1 MIRQMDCYC
10 LSFIRVTDA
19 LLELFMRPPFPL
31 LHSFRPLRYPTVG
44 LGVLCLCAGFTAQ
57 AEAAGFFEDS
67 SAKLESRTLYFNRD
81 FRDGH
86 TSNDQGASKRE
97 EAAQGF
103 ILNLQSGYTEGTV
116 GFGIDALGMLGFKLD
131 SSPDRSNSGLLP
143 SSGQDPRGSKD
154 QYAKLGLTAKVR
166 VSQSV
171 LKYGALLPDLP
182 LLKYNDGR
190 LLPTLFNGAMLTS
203 KEIKDLTFMAARLDR
218 YTARDSTDAQDIR
231 VHCKNKRYACNVTAD
246 HFDMYGIDY
255 KFNDRLTGQYHY
267 GELADIYRQHFIG
280 LLANQPLGPGVLKAD
295 LRLLKSTDSGA
306 ERAGSIDNRALSGML
321 GYAIDGHTFSAG
333 WQRMNG
339 DNSMPYL
346 DGSNPYLVNY
356 VQVND
361 FAAAQERSWQL
372 RYDYDFK
379 AIGIN
384 GLSFLT
390 RYVSGDHIKVP
401 GSDQEGREWER
412 DSELKYVVQSGTF
425 KDVSLRLRNATY
437 RSNYEK
443 FARDVDETRLIVS
456 YNFSIL

>member
-44 LGVLCLCAGFTAQ
+44 LGALCLCAGFTAQ

-190 LLPTLFNGAMLTS
+190 LLPTMFNGAMLTS

>member
-1 MIRQMDCYC
+1 
-10 LSFIRVTDA
+10 
-19 LLELFMRPPFPL
+19 MRPPFPL
-31 LHSFRPLRYPTVG
+31 ITPRQS
-44 LGVLCLCAGFTAQ
+44 LGFGAFVLCAGFTAQ
-57 AEAAGFFEDS
+57 VQASGFFEDTT
-67 SAKLESRTLYFNRD
+67 AKIESRTVYFNRD

-86 TSNDQGASKRE
+86 TSSDQGASKRE
-97 EAAQGF
+97 ESAQGF

-116 GFGIDALGMLGFKLD
+116 GFGIDALGMAGFQLD

-143 SSGQDPRGSKD
+143 SSGDNPRGSKG
-154 QYAKLGLTAKVR
+154 QYAKMGLTAKVKF
-166 VSQSV
+166 SDTV

-190 LLPTLFNGAMLTS
+190 LLPTMFNGAMLTS
-203 KEIKDLTFMAARLDR
+203 KEVKDLTFMAARLDK
-218 YTARDSTDAQDIR
+218 YTARDSTDSQDIR
-231 VHCKNKRYACNVTAD
+231 VHCKNKRYACNTTAD
-246 HFDMYGIDY
+246 HFDMYGFDY
-255 KFNDRLTGQYHY
+255 KINDRLTAQYHY
-267 GELADIYRQHFIG
+267 AELEDIYRQHFVG
-280 LLANQPLGPGVLKAD
+280 LLANQPLGDGVLKAD
-295 LRLLKSTDSGA
+295 LRLLKSADSGDA
-306 ERAGSIDNRALSGML
+306 KAGSIDNRALSGML
-321 GYAIDGHTFSAG
+321 SYGISGHTFSAG

-390 RYVSGDHIKVP
+390 RYVNGDHIKVP
-401 GSDQEGREWER
+401 GSDQEGKEWER
-412 DSELKYVVQSGTF
+412 DSELKYVIQTGTF

-437 RSNYEK
+437 RTNYEK

-456 YNFSIL
+456 YNFSVL

>member
-1 MIRQMDCYC
+1 
-10 LSFIRVTDA
+10 
-19 LLELFMRPPFPL
+19 MRPPFTLITPRQ
-31 LHSFRPLRYPTVG
+31 S
-44 LGVLCLCAGFTAQ
+44 LGFGAFVLCAGFTAQ
-57 AEAAGFFEDS
+57 VQASGFFEDTT
-67 SAKLESRTLYFNRD
+67 AKIESRTVYFNRD

-86 TSNDQGASKRE
+86 TSSDQGASKRE
-97 EAAQGF
+97 ESAQGF

-116 GFGIDALGMLGFKLD
+116 GFGIDALGMAGFQLD

-143 SSGQDPRGSKD
+143 SSGGDPRGSKG
-154 QYAKLGLTAKVR
+154 QYAKMGLTAKVK
-166 VSQSV
+166 VSDTV

-190 LLPTLFNGAMLTS
+190 LLPTMFNGAMLTS
-203 KEIKDLTFMAARLDR
+203 KEVKDLTFMAARLDK
-218 YTARDSTDAQDIR
+218 YTARDSTDSQDIR
-231 VHCKNKRYACNVTAD
+231 VHCKNKRYACNTTAD
-246 HFDMYGIDY
+246 HFDMYGFDY
-255 KFNDRLTGQYHY
+255 KINDRLTAQYHY
-267 GELADIYRQHFIG
+267 AELEDIYRQHFVG
-280 LLANQPLGPGVLKAD
+280 LLANQPLGDGVLKAD
-295 LRLLKSTDSGA
+295 LRLLKSADSGDA
-306 ERAGSIDNRALSGML
+306 KAGSIDNRALSGML
-321 GYAIDGHTFSAG
+321 SYGISGHTFSAG

-390 RYVSGDHIKVP
+390 RYVNGDHIKVP
-401 GSDQEGREWER
+401 GTDQEGKEWER
-412 DSELKYVVQSGTF
+412 DSELKYVIQTGTF

-437 RSNYEK
+437 RTNYEK

-456 YNFSIL
+456 YNFSVL

>member
-1 MIRQMDCYC
+1 
-10 LSFIRVTDA
+10 
-19 LLELFMRPPFPL
+19 MRPPFFLITPRQ
-31 LHSFRPLRYPTVG
+31 SFGFGAFV
-44 LGVLCLCAGFTAQ
+44 LCAGFTAQ
-57 AEAAGFFEDS
+57 VQAGGFLEDTT
-67 SAKLESRTLYFNRD
+67 AKIESRTVYFNRD
-81 FRDGH
+81 FRDGR

-97 EAAQGF
+97 ESAQGF

-116 GFGIDALGMLGFKLD
+116 GFGIDALGMLGFQLD

-143 SSGQDPRGSKD
+143 SSGNDPRGSKG
-154 QYAKLGLTAKVR
+154 QYAKMGLTAKVKI
-166 VSQSV
+166 SDTV

-190 LLPTLFNGAMLTS
+190 LLPTMFNGAMLTS
-203 KEIKDLTFMAARLDR
+203 KEVKDLTFMAARLDK
-218 YTARDSTDAQDIR
+218 YTARDSTDSQDIR
-231 VHCKNKRYACNVTAD
+231 VHCKNKRYACNTTAD
-246 HFDMYGIDY
+246 HFDMYGFDY
-255 KFNDRLTGQYHY
+255 KINDRLTAQYHY
-267 GELADIYRQHFIG
+267 AELEDIYRQHFVG
-280 LLANQPLGPGVLKAD
+280 LLGNQPLGNGVLKAD
-295 LRLLKSTDSGA
+295 LRLLKSADSGDA
-306 ERAGSIDNRALSGML
+306 KAGSVDNRALSGML
-321 GYAIDGHTFSAG
+321 SYAISGHTFSTG

-390 RYVSGDHIKVP
+390 RYVNGDHIKVV
-401 GSDQEGREWER
+401 GSDQEGKEWER
-412 DSELKYVVQSGTF
+412 DSELKYVIQTGTF

-437 RSNYEK
+437 RTNYQQ

-456 YNFSIL
+456 YNFSVL

>member
-1 MIRQMDCYC
+1 
-10 LSFIRVTDA
+10 
-19 LLELFMRPPFPL
+19 MRPPFPL
-31 LHSFRPLRYPTVG
+31 ITPRQS
-44 LGVLCLCAGFTAQ
+44 LGFGAFVLCAGFTAQ
-57 AEAAGFFEDS
+57 VQASGFFEDTT
-67 SAKLESRTLYFNRD
+67 AKIESRTVYFNRD

-86 TSNDQGASKRE
+86 TSSDQGASKRE
-97 EAAQGF
+97 ESAQGF

-116 GFGIDALGMLGFKLD
+116 GFGIDALGMAGFQLD

-143 SSGQDPRGSKD
+143 SSGDNPRGSKG
-154 QYAKLGLTAKVR
+154 QYAKMGLTAKVK
-166 VSQSV
+166 VSDTV

-190 LLPTLFNGAMLTS
+190 LLPTMFNGAMLTS
-203 KEIKDLTFMAARLDR
+203 KEVKDLTFMAARLDK
-218 YTARDSTDAQDIR
+218 YTARDSTDSQDIR
-231 VHCKNKRYACNVTAD
+231 VHCKNKRYACNTTAD
-246 HFDMYGIDY
+246 HFDMYGFDY
-255 KFNDRLTGQYHY
+255 KINDRLTAQYHY
-267 GELADIYRQHFIG
+267 AELEDIYRQHFVG
-280 LLANQPLGPGVLKAD
+280 LLANQPLGDGVLKAD
-295 LRLLKSTDSGA
+295 LRLLKSADSGDA
-306 ERAGSIDNRALSGML
+306 KAGSIDNRALSGML
-321 GYAIDGHTFSAG
+321 SYGISGHTFSAG

-390 RYVSGDHIKVP
+390 RYVNGDHIKVP
-401 GSDQEGREWER
+401 GSDQEGKEWER
-412 DSELKYVVQSGTF
+412 DSELKYVIQTGTF
-425 KDVSLRLRNATY
+425 KNVSLRLRNATY
-437 RSNYEK
+437 RTNYEK

-456 YNFSIL
+456 YNFSVL

>member
-1 MIRQMDCYC
+1 
-10 LSFIRVTDA
+10 
-19 LLELFMRPPFPL
+19 MRPPFPL
-31 LHSFRPLRYPTVG
+31 ITPRQSFGFGAV
-44 LGVLCLCAGFTAQ
+44 VLCAGFAAQVQASGFLEDTTA
-57 AEAAGFFEDS
+57 
-67 SAKLESRTLYFNRD
+67 KIESRTVYFNRD

-86 TSNDQGASKRE
+86 TSSDQGASKRE
-97 EAAQGF
+97 ESAQGF
-103 ILNLQSGYTEGTV
+103 ILNLQSGYTAGTV
-116 GFGIDALGMLGFKLD
+116 GFGIDALGMLGFQLD

-143 SSGQDPRGSKD
+143 SSGENPRGSKG
-154 QYAKLGLTAKVR
+154 QYAKMGLTAKVK
-166 VSQSV
+166 VSDTV

-190 LLPTLFNGAMLTS
+190 LLPTMFNGAMLTS
-203 KEIKDLTFMAARLDR
+203 REVKDLTFMAARLDK
-218 YTARDSTDAQDIR
+218 YTARDSTDSQDIR
-231 VHCKNKRYACNVTAD
+231 VHCKNKRYACNTTAD

-255 KFNDRLTGQYHY
+255 KINDRLTAQYHY
-267 GELADIYRQHFIG
+267 AELEDIYRQHFVG
-280 LLANQPLGPGVLKAD
+280 MLANQPLGDGVLKAD
-295 LRLLKSTDSGA
+295 VRLLKSADSGDA
-306 ERAGSIDNRALSGML
+306 KAGSIDNRALSGML
-321 GYAIDGHTFSAG
+321 SYGISGHTFSAG

-390 RYVSGDHIKVP
+390 RYVNGDHIKVP
-401 GSDQEGREWER
+401 GSDQEGKEWER
-412 DSELKYVVQSGTF
+412 DSELKYVIQTGTF

-437 RSNYEK
+437 RTNYEK

-456 YNFSIL
+456 YNFSVL

>member
-1 MIRQMDCYC
+1 
-10 LSFIRVTDA
+10 
-19 LLELFMRPPFPL
+19 MRPPFFLITPRQ
-31 LHSFRPLRYPTVG
+31 SFGFGAFV
-44 LGVLCLCAGFTAQ
+44 LCAGFTAQ
-57 AEAAGFFEDS
+57 VQASGFLEDTT
-67 SAKLESRTLYFNRD
+67 AKIESRTVYFNRD
-81 FRDGH
+81 FRDGR

-97 EAAQGF
+97 ESAQGF

-116 GFGIDALGMLGFKLD
+116 GFGIDALGMLGFQLD

-143 SSGQDPRGSKD
+143 SSGNDPRGSKG
-154 QYAKLGLTAKVR
+154 QYAKMGLTAKVK
-166 VSQSV
+166 VSDTV

-190 LLPTLFNGAMLTS
+190 LLPTMFNGAMLTS
-203 KEIKDLTFMAARLDR
+203 KEVKDLTFMAARLDK
-218 YTARDSTDAQDIR
+218 YTARDSTDSQDIR
-231 VHCKNKRYACNVTAD
+231 VHCKNKRYACNTTAD
-246 HFDMYGIDY
+246 HFDMYGFDY
-255 KFNDRLTGQYHY
+255 KINDRLTAQYHY
-267 GELADIYRQHFIG
+267 AELEDIYRQHFVG
-280 LLANQPLGPGVLKAD
+280 LLGNQPLGNGVLKAD
-295 LRLLKSTDSGA
+295 LRLLKSADSGDA
-306 ERAGSIDNRALSGML
+306 KAGSIDNRALSGML
-321 GYAIDGHTFSAG
+321 SYAISGHTFSTG

-390 RYVSGDHIKVP
+390 RYVNGDHIKVV
-401 GSDQEGREWER
+401 GSDQEGKEWER
-412 DSELKYVVQSGTF
+412 DSELKYVIQTGTF

-437 RSNYEK
+437 RTNYQQ

-456 YNFSIL
+456 YNFSVL

>member
-1 MIRQMDCYC
+1 
-10 LSFIRVTDA
+10 
-19 LLELFMRPPFPL
+19 MRPPFPL
-31 LHSFRPLRYPTVG
+31 ITPRQS
-44 LGVLCLCAGFTAQ
+44 LGFGAFVLCAGFTAQ
-57 AEAAGFFEDS
+57 VQAGGFFEDTT
-67 SAKLESRTLYFNRD
+67 AKIESRTVYFNRD

-86 TSNDQGASKRE
+86 TSSDQGASKRE
-97 EAAQGF
+97 ESAQGF

-116 GFGIDALGMLGFKLD
+116 GFGIDALGMAGFQLD

-143 SSGQDPRGSKD
+143 SSGGDPRGSKG
-154 QYAKLGLTAKVR
+154 QYAKMGLTAKVK
-166 VSQSV
+166 VSDTV

-190 LLPTLFNGAMLTS
+190 LLPTMFNGAMLTS
-203 KEIKDLTFMAARLDR
+203 KEVKDLTFMAARLDK
-218 YTARDSTDAQDIR
+218 YTARDSTDSQDIR
-231 VHCKNKRYACNVTAD
+231 VHCKNKRYACNTTAD
-246 HFDMYGIDY
+246 HFDMYGFDY
-255 KFNDRLTGQYHY
+255 KINDRLTAQYHY
-267 GELADIYRQHFIG
+267 AELEDIYRQHFVG
-280 LLANQPLGPGVLKAD
+280 LLANQPLGDGVLKAD
-295 LRLLKSTDSGA
+295 LRLLKSADSGDA
-306 ERAGSIDNRALSGML
+306 KAGSIDNRALSGML
-321 GYAIDGHTFSAG
+321 SYGISGHTFSAG

-390 RYVSGDHIKVP
+390 RYVNGDHIKVP
-401 GSDQEGREWER
+401 GTDQEGKEWER
-412 DSELKYVVQSGTF
+412 DSELKYVIQTGTF

-437 RSNYEK
+437 RTNYEK

-456 YNFSIL
+456 YNFSVL

>member
-1 MIRQMDCYC
+1 
-10 LSFIRVTDA
+10 
-19 LLELFMRPPFPL
+19 MRPPFPL
-31 LHSFRPLRYPTVG
+31 IIPRQSFGFGALV
-44 LGVLCLCAGFTAQ
+44 LCAGFTAQ
-57 AEAAGFFEDS
+57 VQASGFLENTT
-67 SAKLESRTLYFNRD
+67 AKIESRTVYFNRD

-86 TSNDQGASKRE
+86 TSSDQGASKRE
-97 EAAQGF
+97 ESAQGF
-103 ILNLQSGYTEGTV
+103 ILNLQSGYTDGTV
-116 GFGIDALGMLGFKLD
+116 GFGIDALGMLGFQLD

-143 SSGQDPRGSKD
+143 SSGENPRGSKG
-154 QYAKLGLTAKVR
+154 QYAKMGLTAKVK
-166 VSQSV
+166 VSDTV

-190 LLPTLFNGAMLTS
+190 LLPTMFNGAMLTS
-203 KEIKDLTFMAARLDR
+203 KELKDLTFMAARLDK
-218 YTARDSTDAQDIR
+218 YTARDSTDSQDIR
-231 VHCKNKRYACNVTAD
+231 VHCKNKRYACNTTAD
-246 HFDMYGIDY
+246 HFDMYGFDY
-255 KFNDRLTGQYHY
+255 KINDRLTGQYHY
-267 GELADIYRQHFIG
+267 AELEDIYRQHFVG
-280 LLANQPLGPGVLKAD
+280 LLANQPLAGGVLKAD
-295 LRLLKSTDSGA
+295 LRLLKSADSGDA
-306 ERAGSIDNRALSGML
+306 KAGSIDNRALSGML
-321 GYAIDGHTFSAG
+321 SYGISGHTFSAG

-390 RYVSGDHIKVP
+390 RYVNGDHIKVL
-401 GSDQEGREWER
+401 GSDQDGKEWER
-412 DSELKYVVQSGTF
+412 DSELKYVIQTGTF

-437 RSNYEK
+437 RTNYEK

-456 YNFSIL
+456 YNFSVL

>member
-1 MIRQMDCYC
+1 
-10 LSFIRVTDA
+10 
-19 LLELFMRPPFPL
+19 MRPPFPL
-31 LHSFRPLRYPTVG
+31 ITPRQS
-44 LGVLCLCAGFTAQ
+44 LGFGAFVLCAGFTAQ
-57 AEAAGFFEDS
+57 VQAGGFFEDTT
-67 SAKLESRTLYFNRD
+67 AKIESRTVYFNRD

-86 TSNDQGASKRE
+86 TSSDQGASKRE
-97 EAAQGF
+97 ESAQGF

-116 GFGIDALGMLGFKLD
+116 GFGIDALGMAGFQLD

-143 SSGQDPRGSKD
+143 SSGGDPRGSKG
-154 QYAKLGLTAKVR
+154 QYAKMGLTAKVK
-166 VSQSV
+166 VSDTV

-190 LLPTLFNGAMLTS
+190 LLPTMFNGAMLTS
-203 KEIKDLTFMAARLDR
+203 KEVKDLTFMAARLDK
-218 YTARDSTDAQDIR
+218 YTARDSTDSQDIR
-231 VHCKNKRYACNVTAD
+231 VHCKNKRYACNTTAD
-246 HFDMYGIDY
+246 HFDMYGFDY
-255 KFNDRLTGQYHY
+255 KINDRLTAQYHY
-267 GELADIYRQHFIG
+267 AELEDIYRQHFVG
-280 LLANQPLGPGVLKAD
+280 LLANQPLGDGVLKAD
-295 LRLLKSTDSGA
+295 LRLLKSADSGDA
-306 ERAGSIDNRALSGML
+306 KAGSIDNRALSGML
-321 GYAIDGHTFSAG
+321 SYGISGHTFSAG

-390 RYVSGDHIKVP
+390 RYVNGDHIKVP
-401 GSDQEGREWER
+401 GSDQEGKEWER
-412 DSELKYVVQSGTF
+412 DSELKYVIQTGTF

-437 RSNYEK
+437 RTNYEK

-456 YNFSIL
+456 YNFSVL

>member
-1 MIRQMDCYC
+1 
-10 LSFIRVTDA
+10 
-19 LLELFMRPPFPL
+19 MRPPFPL
-31 LHSFRPLRYPTVG
+31 ITPRQSFGFGAV
-44 LGVLCLCAGFTAQ
+44 VLCAGFAAQVQASGFLVDTTA
-57 AEAAGFFEDS
+57 
-67 SAKLESRTLYFNRD
+67 KIESRTVYFNRD

-86 TSNDQGASKRE
+86 TSSDQGASKRE
-97 EAAQGF
+97 ESAQGF

-116 GFGIDALGMLGFKLD
+116 GFGIDALGMLGFQLD

-143 SSGQDPRGSKD
+143 SSGENPRGSKG
-154 QYAKLGLTAKVR
+154 QYAKMGLTAKVK
-166 VSQSV
+166 VSDTV

-190 LLPTLFNGAMLTS
+190 LLPTMFNGAMLTS
-203 KEIKDLTFMAARLDR
+203 REVKDLTFMAARLDK
-218 YTARDSTDAQDIR
+218 YTARDSTDSQDIR
-231 VHCKNKRYACNVTAD
+231 VHCKNKRYACNTTAD

-255 KFNDRLTGQYHY
+255 KINDRLTAQYHY
-267 GELADIYRQHFIG
+267 AELEDIYRQHFVG
-280 LLANQPLGPGVLKAD
+280 LLANQPLGDGVLKAD
-295 LRLLKSTDSGA
+295 LRLLKSADSGDA
-306 ERAGSIDNRALSGML
+306 KAGSIDNRALSGML
-321 GYAIDGHTFSAG
+321 SYGISGHTFSAG

-390 RYVSGDHIKVP
+390 RYVNGDHIKVP
-401 GSDQEGREWER
+401 GSDQEGKEWER
-412 DSELKYVVQSGTF
+412 DSELKYVIQTGTF

-437 RSNYEK
+437 RTNYEK
-443 FARDVDETRLIVS
+443 FARDVDETRLIMS
-456 YNFSIL
+456 YNFSVL

>member
-1 MIRQMDCYC
+1 
-10 LSFIRVTDA
+10 
-19 LLELFMRPPFPL
+19 MRPPFPL
-31 LHSFRPLRYPTVG
+31 ITPRQSFGFGAFV
-44 LGVLCLCAGFTAQ
+44 LCAGFTAQ
-57 AEAAGFFEDS
+57 VQASGFLEDTT
-67 SAKLESRTLYFNRD
+67 AKIESRTVYFNRD
-81 FRDGH
+81 FRDGN
-86 TSNDQGASKRE
+86 TSNAQGASKRE
-97 EAAQGF
+97 ESAQGF

-116 GFGIDALGMLGFKLD
+116 GFGIDALGMLGFQLD

-143 SSGQDPRGSKD
+143 SSGNDPRGSKG
-154 QYAKLGLTAKVR
+154 QYAKMGLTAKVK
-166 VSQSV
+166 VSDTV

-190 LLPTLFNGAMLTS
+190 LLPTMFNGAMLTS
-203 KEIKDLTFMAARLDR
+203 KELKDLTFMAARLDK
-218 YTARDSTDAQDIR
+218 YTARDSTDSHDIR
-231 VHCKNKRYACNVTAD
+231 VHCKNKRYACNTTAD
-246 HFDMYGIDY
+246 HFDMYGFDY
-255 KFNDRLTGQYHY
+255 KINDRLTAQYHY
-267 GELADIYRQHFIG
+267 AELEDIYRQHFVG
-280 LLANQPLGPGVLKAD
+280 LLGNQPLAGGVLKAD
-295 LRLLKSTDSGA
+295 LRVLKSADSGDA
-306 ERAGSIDNRALSGML
+306 KAGSIDNRALSGL
-321 GYAIDGHTFSAG
+321 LSYAYSGHTFSAG

-390 RYVSGDHIKVP
+390 RYVNGDHIKVL
-401 GSDQEGREWER
+401 GSEQEGKEWER
-412 DSELKYVVQSGTF
+412 DSELKYVIQTGTF

-437 RSNYEK
+437 RTNYEK

-456 YNFSIL
+456 YSFSVL

>member
-1 MIRQMDCYC
+1 
-10 LSFIRVTDA
+10 
-19 LLELFMRPPFPL
+19 MRPPFPL
-31 LHSFRPLRYPTVG
+31 ITPRQS
-44 LGVLCLCAGFTAQ
+44 LGFGAFVLCAGFTAQ
-57 AEAAGFFEDS
+57 VQASGFFEDTT
-67 SAKLESRTLYFNRD
+67 AKIESRTVYFNRD

-86 TSNDQGASKRE
+86 TTSDQGASKRE
-97 EAAQGF
+97 ESAQGF

-116 GFGIDALGMLGFKLD
+116 GFGIDALGMAGFQLD

-143 SSGQDPRGSKD
+143 SSGDNPRGSKG
-154 QYAKLGLTAKVR
+154 QYAKMGLTAKVK
-166 VSQSV
+166 VSDTV

-190 LLPTLFNGAMLTS
+190 LLPTMFNGAMLTS
-203 KEIKDLTFMAARLDR
+203 KEVKDLTFMAARLDK
-218 YTARDSTDAQDIR
+218 YTARDSTDSQDIR
-231 VHCKNKRYACNVTAD
+231 VHCKNKRYACNTTAD
-246 HFDMYGIDY
+246 HFDMYGFDY
-255 KFNDRLTGQYHY
+255 KINDRLTAQYHY
-267 GELADIYRQHFIG
+267 AELEDIYRQHFVG
-280 LLANQPLGPGVLKAD
+280 LLANQPLGDGVLKAD
-295 LRLLKSTDSGA
+295 LRLLKSADSGDA
-306 ERAGSIDNRALSGML
+306 KAGSIDNRALSGML
-321 GYAIDGHTFSAG
+321 SYGISGHTFSAG

-390 RYVSGDHIKVP
+390 RYVNGDHIKVP
-401 GSDQEGREWER
+401 GSDQEGKEWER
-412 DSELKYVVQSGTF
+412 DSELKYVIQTGTF

-437 RSNYEK
+437 RTNYEK

-456 YNFSIL
+456 YNFSVL

>member
-1 MIRQMDCYC
+1 
-10 LSFIRVTDA
+10 
-19 LLELFMRPPFPL
+19 MRPPFPL
-31 LHSFRPLRYPTVG
+31 ITPRQSFGVG
-44 LGVLCLCAGFTAQ
+44 AVVLCAGFAAQVQASGFLDDTTA
-57 AEAAGFFEDS
+57 
-67 SAKLESRTLYFNRD
+67 KIESRTVYFNRD

-86 TSNDQGASKRE
+86 TSSDQGASKRE
-97 EAAQGF
+97 ESAQGF

-116 GFGIDALGMLGFKLD
+116 GFGIDALGMLGLQLD

-143 SSGQDPRGSKD
+143 SSGESPRGSKG
-154 QYAKLGLTAKVR
+154 QYAKMGLTAKVK
-166 VSQSV
+166 VSDTV

-190 LLPTLFNGAMLTS
+190 LLPTMFNGAMLTS
-203 KEIKDLTFMAARLDR
+203 KEVKDLTFMAARLDK
-218 YTARDSTDAQDIR
+218 YTARDSTDSQDIR
-231 VHCKNKRYACNVTAD
+231 VHCKNKRYACNTTAD
-246 HFDMYGIDY
+246 HFDMYGFDY
-255 KFNDRLTGQYHY
+255 KINDRLTAQYHY
-267 GELADIYRQHFIG
+267 AELEDIYRQHFIG
-280 LLANQPLGPGVLKAD
+280 LLGNQPLGDGVLKAD
-295 LRLLKSTDSGA
+295 LRVIKSADSGA

-321 GYAIDGHTFSAG
+321 SYGISVHTFSAG

-390 RYVSGDHIKVP
+390 RYVNGDHVKVP
-401 GSDQEGREWER
+401 GSDQEGKEWER
-412 DSELKYVVQSGTF
+412 DSELKYVIQTGTF

-437 RSNYEK
+437 RTNYEK

-456 YNFSIL
+456 YNFSVL

>member
-1 MIRQMDCYC
+1 
-10 LSFIRVTDA
+10 
-19 LLELFMRPPFPL
+19 MRPPFPL
-31 LHSFRPLRYPTVG
+31 ITPRQSFGFGAV
-44 LGVLCLCAGFTAQ
+44 VLCAGFAAPVQASGFLEDTTA
-57 AEAAGFFEDS
+57 
-67 SAKLESRTLYFNRD
+67 KIESRTVYFNRD

-86 TSNDQGASKRE
+86 TSSDQGASKRE
-97 EAAQGF
+97 ESAQGF

-116 GFGIDALGMLGFKLD
+116 GFGIDALGMLGFQLD

-143 SSGQDPRGSKD
+143 SSGENPRGSKG
-154 QYAKLGLTAKVR
+154 QYAKMGLTAKVK
-166 VSQSV
+166 VSDTV

-190 LLPTLFNGAMLTS
+190 LLPTMFNGAMLTS
-203 KEIKDLTFMAARLDR
+203 REVKDLTFMAARLDK
-218 YTARDSTDAQDIR
+218 YTARDSTDSQDIR
-231 VHCKNKRYACNVTAD
+231 VHCKNKRYACNTTAD

-255 KFNDRLTGQYHY
+255 KINDRLTAQYHY
-267 GELADIYRQHFIG
+267 AELEDIYRQHFVG
-280 LLANQPLGPGVLKAD
+280 LLANQPLGDGVLKAD
-295 LRLLKSTDSGA
+295 LRLLKSADSGDA
-306 ERAGSIDNRALSGML
+306 KAGSIDNRALSGML
-321 GYAIDGHTFSAG
+321 SYGISGHTFSAG

-390 RYVSGDHIKVP
+390 RYVNGDHIKVP
-401 GSDQEGREWER
+401 GSDQEGKEWER
-412 DSELKYVVQSGTF
+412 DSELKYVIQTGTF

-437 RSNYEK
+437 RTNYEK

-456 YNFSIL
+456 YNFSVL

>member
-1 MIRQMDCYC
+1 
-10 LSFIRVTDA
+10 
-19 LLELFMRPPFPL
+19 MRPPFPL
-31 LHSFRPLRYPTVG
+31 ITPRQS
-44 LGVLCLCAGFTAQ
+44 LGFGAFVLCAGFTAQ
-57 AEAAGFFEDS
+57 VQASGFFEDTT
-67 SAKLESRTLYFNRD
+67 AKIESRTVYFNRD

-86 TSNDQGASKRE
+86 TSSDQGASKRE
-97 EAAQGF
+97 ESAQGF

-116 GFGIDALGMLGFKLD
+116 GFGIDALGMAGFQLD

-143 SSGQDPRGSKD
+143 SSGENPRGSKG
-154 QYAKLGLTAKVR
+154 QYAKMGLTAKVK
-166 VSQSV
+166 VSDTV

-190 LLPTLFNGAMLTS
+190 LLPTMFNGAMLTS
-203 KEIKDLTFMAARLDR
+203 KEVKDLTFMAARLDK
-218 YTARDSTDAQDIR
+218 YTARDSTDSQDIR
-231 VHCKNKRYACNVTAD
+231 VHCKNKRYACNTTAD
-246 HFDMYGIDY
+246 HFDMYGFDY
-255 KFNDRLTGQYHY
+255 KINDRLTAQYHY
-267 GELADIYRQHFIG
+267 AELEDIYRQNFVG
-280 LLANQPLGPGVLKAD
+280 LLANQPLGDGVLKAD
-295 LRLLKSTDSGA
+295 LRLLKSADSGD
-306 ERAGSIDNRALSGML
+306 EKAGSIDNRALSGML
-321 GYAIDGHTFSAG
+321 SYGIRGHTFSAG

-390 RYVSGDHIKVP
+390 RYVNGDHIKVP
-401 GSDQEGREWER
+401 GSDQEGKEWER
-412 DSELKYVVQSGTF
+412 DSELKYVIQTGTF

-437 RSNYEK
+437 RTNYEK

-456 YNFSIL
+456 YNFSVL

>member
-1 MIRQMDCYC
+1 
-10 LSFIRVTDA
+10 
-19 LLELFMRPPFPL
+19 MRPPFPL
-31 LHSFRPLRYPTVG
+31 ITPRQSFGFGAV
-44 LGVLCLCAGFTAQ
+44 VLCAGFAAQ
-57 AEAAGFFEDS
+57 AQASGFFEDTT
-67 SAKLESRTLYFNRD
+67 AKIESRTVYFNRD

-86 TSNDQGASKRE
+86 TSSDQGASKRE
-97 EAAQGF
+97 ESAQGF

-116 GFGIDALGMLGFKLD
+116 GFGIDALGMLGFQLD

-143 SSGQDPRGSKD
+143 SSGENPRGSKG
-154 QYAKLGLTAKVR
+154 QYAKMGLTAKVK
-166 VSQSV
+166 VSDTV

-190 LLPTLFNGAMLTS
+190 LLPTMFNGAMLTS
-203 KEIKDLTFMAARLDR
+203 REVKDLTFMAARLDK
-218 YTARDSTDAQDIR
+218 YTARDSTDSQDIR
-231 VHCKNKRYACNVTAD
+231 VHCKNKRYACNTTAD
-246 HFDMYGIDY
+246 HFDMYGFDY
-255 KFNDRLTGQYHY
+255 KINDRLTAQYHY
-267 GELADIYRQHFIG
+267 AELEDIYRQHFIG
-280 LLANQPLGPGVLKAD
+280 LLGNQPLGDGVLKAD
-295 LRLLKSTDSGA
+295 LRLLKSADSGDA
-306 ERAGSIDNRALSGML
+306 KAGSIDNRALSGML
-321 GYAIDGHTFSAG
+321 SYGISGHTFSAG

-390 RYVSGDHIKVP
+390 RYVNGDHIKVP
-401 GSDQEGREWER
+401 GSDQEGKEWER
-412 DSELKYVVQSGTF
+412 DSELKYVIQTGTF

-437 RSNYEK
+437 RTNYEK

-456 YNFSIL
+456 YNFSVL

>member
-1 MIRQMDCYC
+1 
-10 LSFIRVTDA
+10 
-19 LLELFMRPPFPL
+19 MRPPFPL
-31 LHSFRPLRYPTVG
+31 ITPRQSFGFGAFV
-44 LGVLCLCAGFTAQ
+44 LCAGFTAQ
-57 AEAAGFFEDS
+57 VQASGFFEDTT
-67 SAKLESRTLYFNRD
+67 AKIESRTVYFNRD

-86 TSNDQGASKRE
+86 TSSDQGASKRE
-97 EAAQGF
+97 ESAQGF

-116 GFGIDALGMLGFKLD
+116 GFSIDALGMLGFQLD

-143 SSGQDPRGSKD
+143 SSGENPRGSKG
-154 QYAKLGLTAKVR
+154 QYAKMGLTAKVK
-166 VSQSV
+166 VSDTV

-190 LLPTLFNGAMLTS
+190 LLPTMFNGAMLTS
-203 KEIKDLTFMAARLDR
+203 KEVKDLTFMAARLDK
-218 YTARDSTDAQDIR
+218 YTARDSTDSQDIR
-231 VHCKNKRYACNVTAD
+231 VHCKNKRYACNTTAD
-246 HFDMYGIDY
+246 HFDMYGSDY
-255 KFNDRLTGQYHY
+255 KINDRLTAQYHY
-267 GELADIYRQHFIG
+267 AELEDIYRQHFVG
-280 LLANQPLGPGVLKAD
+280 LLANQPLGDGVLKAD
-295 LRLLKSTDSGA
+295 LRLLKSADSGDA
-306 ERAGSIDNRALSGML
+306 KAGSIDNRALSGML
-321 GYAIDGHTFSAG
+321 SYGISGHTFSAG

-390 RYVSGDHIKVP
+390 RYVNGDHIKVP
-401 GSDQEGREWER
+401 GSDQEGKEWER
-412 DSELKYVVQSGTF
+412 DSELKYVIQTGTF

-437 RSNYEK
+437 RTNYEK

-456 YNFSIL
+456 YNFSVL

>member
-1 MIRQMDCYC
+1 
-10 LSFIRVTDA
+10 
-19 LLELFMRPPFPL
+19 MRPPFPL
-31 LHSFRPLRYPTVG
+31 ITPRQSFGFGAAV
-44 LGVLCLCAGFTAQ
+44 LCAGFAAQVQASGFLEDTTA
-57 AEAAGFFEDS
+57 
-67 SAKLESRTLYFNRD
+67 KIESRTVYFNRD

-86 TSNDQGASKRE
+86 TSSDQGASKRE
-97 EAAQGF
+97 ESAQGF

-116 GFGIDALGMLGFKLD
+116 GFGIDALGMLGFQLD

-143 SSGQDPRGSKD
+143 SSGDNPRGSKG
-154 QYAKLGLTAKVR
+154 QYAKMGLTAKVK
-166 VSQSV
+166 VSDTV

-190 LLPTLFNGAMLTS
+190 LLPTMFNGAMLTS
-203 KEIKDLTFMAARLDR
+203 KEVKDLTFMAARLDK
-218 YTARDSTDAQDIR
+218 YTARDSTDSQDIR
-231 VHCKNKRYACNVTAD
+231 VHCKNKRYACNTTAD

-255 KFNDRLTGQYHY
+255 KINDRLTAQYHY
-267 GELADIYRQHFIG
+267 AELEDIYRQHFVG
-280 LLANQPLGPGVLKAD
+280 MLANQPLGDGVLKAD
-295 LRLLKSTDSGA
+295 LRLLKSADSGDA
-306 ERAGSIDNRALSGML
+306 KAGSIDNRALSGML
-321 GYAIDGHTFSAG
+321 SYGISGHTFSAG

-390 RYVSGDHIKVP
+390 RYVNGDHIKVP
-401 GSDQEGREWER
+401 GSDQEGKEWER
-412 DSELKYVVQSGTF
+412 DSELKYVVQTGTF

-437 RSNYEK
+437 RTNYEK

-456 YNFSIL
+456 YNFSVL